1 MLVGAPEIRT
11 KGVSKHWVKAKN
23 RKHPAMNGWRTRF
36 ANQVIDF
43 SARQNTIPTVAM
55 AVAIEIK

>member
-23 RKHPAMNGWRTRF
+23 RKHPAMNG
-36 ANQVIDF
+36 
-43 SARQNTIPTVAM
+43 M
-55 AVAIEIK
+55 ADSFR